1 MDTIRKNKTQNL
13 IAGLAIML
21 ISGILYMWS
30 VFQPYVMAHFGW
42 SSGQVGMTSS
52 LMIAFFVIGNVLAGL
67 VQEKY
72 RPRNIVLV
80 GGVMFALGMLLTSFL
95 SDRHPAMLY
104 LTYSLISGLG
114 CGFAYCTVLY
124 ALQKWYAARAGF
136 ITGLTVCFFG
146 LSVVLLAPAARAML
160 SHLGVPATFRI
171 LSAIFIVVT
180 LIAGHFVSQPSAEY
194 YMAEASKVLSKDE
207 FKQFRPAEMIKTPMY
222 WLQIVSMFLS
232 SGAYLVLVPYI
243 TTIAVGRGMS
253 EHLALVAVMSTGIGN
268 SIGRIIAPAVSD
280 KLGRTITIVL
290 CCIITAASCLLMISA
305 TGALYVAA
313 VFLIAFA
320 YGGTSGI
327 NPVISTELFGAKYS
341 GTNYGLVMIS
351 IAASSVVFGR
361 ISAAV
366 GGSAGGDFTGV
377 FLLCAALCAVPVVL
391 MLLMRRFCLTHGGK
405 KI

>member
-30 VFQPYVMAHFGW
+30 VFQPYVMVHFGW

-146 LSVVLLAPAARAML
+146 LSVVLLAPAARDAL
-160 SHLGVPATFRI
+160 APRRSGHVPHPLGDLHRRDAHRGSLRLAAERGI
-171 LSAIFIVVT
+171 L
-180 LIAGHFVSQPSAEY
+180 H
-194 YMAEASKVLSKDE
+194 
-207 FKQFRPAEMIKTPMY
+207 
-222 WLQIVSMFLS
+222 
-232 SGAYLVLVPYI
+232 
-243 TTIAVGRGMS
+243 GRGV
-253 EHLALVAVMSTGIGN
+253 EG
-268 SIGRIIAPAVSD
+268 PQ
-280 KLGRTITIVL
+280 
-290 CCIITAASCLLMISA
+290 
-305 TGALYVAA
+305 
-313 VFLIAFA
+313 
-320 YGGTSGI
+320 
-327 NPVISTELFGAKYS
+327 
-341 GTNYGLVMIS
+341 
-351 IAASSVVFGR
+351 
-361 ISAAV
+361 
-366 GGSAGGDFTGV
+366 
-377 FLLCAALCAVPVVL
+377 
-391 MLLMRRFCLTHGGK
+391 
-405 KI
+405 